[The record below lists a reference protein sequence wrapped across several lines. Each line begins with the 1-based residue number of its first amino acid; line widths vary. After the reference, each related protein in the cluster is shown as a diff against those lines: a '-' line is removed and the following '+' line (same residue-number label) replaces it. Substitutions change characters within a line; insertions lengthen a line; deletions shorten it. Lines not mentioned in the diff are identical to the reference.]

1 MVTLAGSLIALHS
14 ENFKKLL
21 RILGKGLSK
30 ILQHSWLIK
39 TMLKGTTPNKV
50 ENPTE
55 NTKWK
60 RFIYGPFQASQ
71 LQ

>member
-1 MVTLAGSLIALHS
+1 
-14 ENFKKLL
+14 L

-60 RFIYGPFQASQ
+60 RFTYGPFQASQ